1 MKNTICLVI
10 SLLICALIM
19 ASCAPNTP
27 PLTTAESQPASITTT
42 TKVIPNTPSEKSP
55 VKTTT
60 VSPSKP
66 AQQSGNDQYSL
77 DQAMS
82 DQAQLTTIAFSGLA
96 FITGNA
102 GADTFFP
109 PGKVA
114 DFFGFQYM
122 RDVDTAGYGHNTL
135 YLSRVANNVLYI
147 LNDDQKEKLI
157 TLAKEQAPVYTDF
170 AYNRIP
176 LSKAFRRL
184 LEGDTP
190 SGSSGL
196 DTEAVSE
203 YTSGL
208 YKLDADISYN
218 RAVVVGEIINSLTT
232 DQKAYLAK
240 MEFNDYSSW
249 PEVAEDQ
256 TLKQSM
262 TNNEFVAVMTYAS
275 ELFSWYKGN
284 LEADVYFCPER
295 HGTYFGGFYM
305 KDYPAMNN
313 PDYFISTTTTGDKG
327 QEFLNILNPEHKALI
342 TGIIDEQRSALS
354 EIAKIRTEVSTE
366 LRKAMTGELI
376 DKAKVYSLVER
387 YGELDGQISALYAT
401 RFAAVNKT
409 LSETQ
414 RAALIKLRDL
424 DVVPNGA
431 YRFSDPVAMPTIP
444 DTDFMFGVGSVPADA
459 GQTAAPE
466 NYGISINPDQN
477 RK

>member
-1 MKNTICLVI
+1 
-10 SLLICALIM
+10 
-19 ASCAPNTP
+19 
-27 PLTTAESQPASITTT
+27 
-42 TKVIPNTPSEKSP
+42 
-55 VKTTT
+55 
-60 VSPSKP
+60 
-66 AQQSGNDQYSL
+66 
-77 DQAMS
+77 
-82 DQAQLTTIAFSGLA
+82 
-96 FITGNA
+96 
-102 GADTFFP
+102 
-109 PGKVA
+109 
-114 DFFGFQYM
+114 
-122 RDVDTAGYGHNTL
+122 
-135 YLSRVANNVLYI
+135 
-147 LNDDQKEKLI
+147 
-157 TLAKEQAPVYTDF
+157 
-170 AYNRIP
+170 
-176 LSKAFRRL
+176 
-184 LEGDTP
+184 
-190 SGSSGL
+190 
-196 DTEAVSE
+196 
-203 YTSGL
+203 
-208 YKLDADISYN
+208 
-218 RAVVVGEIINSLTT
+218 
-232 DQKAYLAK
+232 

-256 TLKQSM
+256 ILKQSM